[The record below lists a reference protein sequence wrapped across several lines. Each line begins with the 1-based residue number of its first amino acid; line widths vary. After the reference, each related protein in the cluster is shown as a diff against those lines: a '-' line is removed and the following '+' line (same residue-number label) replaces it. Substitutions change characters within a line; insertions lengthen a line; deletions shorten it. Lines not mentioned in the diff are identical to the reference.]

1 MAKLSK
7 LNHLMQVPGAV
18 AAGEFSDDG
27 KLLNYCGDLS
37 EASAEIAAL
46 MSAANK
52 AMGNM
57 QAKGWTVY
65 TGKDGFYPVIGFAV
79 AGGKYAACV
88 MGNTGVFVELSKAD
102 FDKAFEVLSEN
113 A

>member
-7 LNHLMQVPGAV
+7 LHHIMQVPGAV

-27 KLLNYCGDLS
+27 RLLNYTGNLD
-37 EASAEIAAL
+37 EKSAEIAAL
-46 MSAANK
+46 MCAANK
-52 AMGNM
+52 MMGNM

-65 TGKDGFYPVIGFAV
+65 TGKDGFFPVIGFAV

-88 MGNTGVFVELSKAD
+88 MGNAGVFVELANAD
-102 FDKAFEVLSEN
+102 FDKAFEILSEN
-113 A
+113 V